1 MSDNEQPTEAQ
12 AYQKALG
19 KALHRQFWPFSSV
32 ALQECTMHVSMH
44 TEPAYDLDYSTL
56 PNPVTPVPWEEFA
69 ELENS
74 TDLLQR
80 AAFWAFYAAY
90 NADQYK
96 DIIIAL
102 AARQDAHALAALG
115 REMHMKDRIIIRQ
128 DTIAREYVSRER
140 YNNAVTGASVWIALL
155 GILAFI
161 ATVYR

>member
-1 MSDNEQPTEAQ
+1 MSDNEELTEADT
-12 AYQKALG
+12 YVRLLG
-19 KALHRQFWPFSSV
+19 ARFWPFSSV
-32 ALQECTMHVSMH
+32 ALRECTMHVDMH

-80 AAFWAFYAAY
+80 GAFWAFYAAY

-115 REMHMKDRIIIRQ
+115 HEMHLKDRIIIRR
-128 DTIAREYVSRER
+128 DTLAREYVPRER
-140 YNNAVTGASVWIALL
+140 YNDLVKSASLWTAIL

-161 ATVYR
+161 MTVYR